1 MHFRLL
7 FVAAAT
13 GIIASS
19 AQAQTSTKTG
29 VYTADQAGKGA
40 DVFAGMCKSCHTPS
54 VHTGPVF
61 LKTWGDRP
69 LWDLFDFISTKMPKN
84 DPGSLPTDEY
94 AQVLAYLLK
103 LNDLPAGPAELP
115 TDSVVLKTI
124 RFEAAE
130 KVHKDR

>member
-1 MHFRLL
+1 MLAASTALL
-7 FVAAAT
+7 ASPAA
-13 GIIASS
+13 G
-19 AQAQTSTKTG
+19 QNSTLKG
-29 VYTADQAGKGA
+29 VYTADQASKGA

-54 VHTGPVF
+54 VHTGPTF
-61 LKTWGDRP
+61 LKTWSERP
-69 LWDLFDFISTKMPKN
+69 LWDLFDFISTRMPKN
-84 DPGSLPTDEY
+84 DPGSLPSDEY

-130 KVHKDR
+130 KVRKDR